1 MQLRQLVIAMAVG
14 TTLACIA
21 TFASAQQVYKWKDA
35 NGVVHYSQTA
45 PATGTHYTTV
55 KLAGEPDISS
65 TTPATSSAANP
76 QASDSQ
82 GGNGPARAKA
92 NGGTI
97 PNTAANRKQL
107 CSQLD
112 SNITT
117 LQGKAP
123 VVQQGA
129 NGQQMV
135 MSDDQREQQLANAR
149 AQKRQYCT
157 VKRSEG
163 T

>member
-1 MQLRQLVIAMAVG
+1 MQLRQLVTAVAVG

-45 PATGTHYTTV
+45 PTTGTQYSTV
-55 KLAGEPDISS
+55 KLAGQPDVSS
-65 TTPATSSAANP
+65 TNPPMSSAANP
-76 QASDSQ
+76 PPSEAQ
-82 GGNGPARAKA
+82 GSNGPARANA
-92 NGGTI
+92 GTQ
-97 PNTAANRKQL
+97 PNTPANLKQL

-112 SNITT
+112 SNIAT

-135 MSDDQREQQLANAR
+135 MSDDQREQQLANTR
-149 AQKRQYCT
+149 AQKRQFCT

>member
-1 MQLRQLVIAMAVG
+1 MQLRQLVTALAVG

-55 KLAGEPDISS
+55 KLAGEPDVSS
-65 TTPATSSAANP
+65 NNAPASSAANP
-76 QASDSQ
+76 PPSDSQ
-82 GGNGPARAKA
+82 GNNGSARANA
-92 NGGTI
+92 NLGTQ
-97 PNTAANRKQL
+97 PNTPANRKAL

-123 VVQQGA
+123 VVQQGN
-129 NGQQMV
+129 NGSQSV
-135 MSDDQREQQLANAR
+135 MSDDQREQQLANAQ
-149 AQKRQYCT
+149 AQKRQFCT
-157 VKRSEG
+157 VQRSEG

>member
-1 MQLRQLVIAMAVG
+1 MRLRKLVTAMAVG

-45 PATGTHYTTV
+45 PSTGTHYSTV
-55 KLAGEPDISS
+55 KLSGEPDVSS
-65 TTPATSSAANP
+65 NPAPSTSASAQSADGQDDTSANHRAASAGTQANTPANLK
-76 QASDSQ
+76 
-82 GGNGPARAKA
+82 R
-92 NGGTI
+92 
-97 PNTAANRKQL
+97 L

-112 SNITT
+112 ANITT

-129 NGQQMV
+129 NGKQMV
-135 MSDDQREQQLANAR
+135 VSDDQREQELANAQ